1 LLRIK
6 FRQLRLLHKF
16 ANVYKDTWGKMDA
29 IFIKKKVLS
38 TLKKIPQTK
47 KCNMSYT
54 QIRQCT
60 LKNFLIRK
68 IVVLNLQV

>member
-1 LLRIK
+1 
-6 FRQLRLLHKF
+6 
-16 ANVYKDTWGKMDA
+16 MDA

-60 LKNFLIRK
+60 LKKFLIRK
-68 IVVLNLQV
+68 IVVLNLQVWLLNSYCLVDYNNC